1 MEARS
6 EIMLGPLPACP
17 APRTFGNTETV
28 GVSPEIIG
36 DISGC
41 LNKSETS
48 VRYTNVAGLPLIRE
62 KISLYPKITEHLE
75 PRPLQLLP
83 WVENRQ
89 PAPWTQMTQDK
100 RLEHARAVRAD
111 MAAERKRKRL
121 VHLNWRA
128 DGSDR

>member
-1 MEARS
+1 MRQ
-6 EIMLGPLPACP
+6 L
-17 APRTFGNTETV
+17 
-28 GVSPEIIG
+28 GVSPEIIS

-48 VRYTNVAGLPLIRE
+48 VRYTNVAGLPLLRK

-111 MAAERKRKRL
+111 MAAERKRKR
-121 VHLNWRA
+121 
-128 DGSDR
+128 